1 MYEFSSGKI
10 DGADKV
16 RLDPR
21 RGIPFCPP
29 GAPGVP
35 GVPGVPRVEPE
46 RDERAG
52 PSIKIPTNNYKQ
64 K

>member
-1 MYEFSSGKI
+1 MHEFSPGKI

-35 GVPGVPRVEPE
+35 GVPRVDPE
-46 RDERAG
+46 RGQGAR
-52 PSIKIPTNNYKQ
+52 PSIKITANNYKQ
-64 K
+64 KK